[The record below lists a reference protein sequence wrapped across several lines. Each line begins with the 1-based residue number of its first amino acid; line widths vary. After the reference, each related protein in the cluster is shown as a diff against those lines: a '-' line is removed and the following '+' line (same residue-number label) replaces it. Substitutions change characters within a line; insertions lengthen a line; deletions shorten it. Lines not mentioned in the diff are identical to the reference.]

1 MTTAGITDPRL
12 AELTAIVGRDYVFDD
27 ASRLASFAPDGIA
40 PCLLITP
47 ASAEEIGAVLRVA
60 NEFQLSV
67 MPVGGGTR
75 LNIGGIPDHIDIA
88 LSTARLNQIE
98 TYDPGDLT
106 IGLAAGVTIAE
117 VERLVASQHQV
128 LPLDVD
134 RAESAT
140 VGGVL
145 ASGDFGPLKHGF
157 GGSREFCIGVQFV
170 TGEGRHGK
178 GGGRV
183 VKNVAGY
190 DMMKL
195 LIGSYGTLG
204 VITSA
209 NFKLFPAAR
218 QFCTFA
224 AEFATLKETIDFR
237 NRIVRS
243 PLSPLALE
251 LVSPRAHEYLGFGAC
266 DRWTVLLR
274 AGGSDAVL
282 RRYRTELGTAIA
294 REFIAAQDASLWN
307 EVRNFR
313 ERMTS
318 RHANAMLIEAHLP
331 QSAVALACASAE
343 RVALDYN
350 FLFVAVG
357 RCASA
362 SMLFAFIPFSV
373 HPPSAMEYVSAISA
387 LRAELPRDGAAI
399 VARCPSEVKLH
410 VGVWGQSAN
419 DLSAMRA
426 VKQALDPKD
435 VLNRG
440 RFLF

>member
-1 MTTAGITDPRL
+1 MTTAGLANPRL
-12 AELTAIVGRDYVFDD
+12 AELSAIVGRDHVSDD
-27 ASRLASFAPDGIA
+27 ASRLAAYSPDGVA
-40 PCLLITP
+40 PRLLVTP
-47 ASAEEIGAVLRVA
+47 ASAEEISAVLRLA
-60 NEFQLSV
+60 SEYQLSV
-67 MPVGGGTR
+67 MPVGGATR
-75 LNIGGIPDHIDIA
+75 LNIGSIPDHIDIA
-88 LSTARLNQIE
+88 LSTARLNQVE
-98 TYDPGDLT
+98 SYDPGDLT
-106 IGLAAGVTIAE
+106 IGLAAGVPIAE
-117 VERLVASQHQV
+117 VEKLVASHQQV
-128 LPLDVD
+128 LPLDVA
-134 RAESAT
+134 RADSAT

-145 ASGDFGPLKHGF
+145 ASTDFGPLKHCF
-157 GGSREFCIGVQFV
+157 GGSREFCIGIKFV
-170 TGEGRHGK
+170 TGDGRLGK

-224 AEFATLKETIDFR
+224 AEFVSVGEAMTFR

-251 LVSPRAHEYLGFGAC
+251 LVSPRAHEYLGLGAA

-274 AGGSDAVL
+274 AGGSDGVL
-282 RRYRTELGTAIA
+282 RRYRTELGATVV
-294 REFIAAQDASLWN
+294 REFTATEDISLWS
-307 EVRNFR
+307 EVRNFS
-313 ERMTS
+313 ERILS
-318 RHANAMLIEAHLP
+318 RHANAMLIEAHQP
-331 QSAVALACASAE
+331 QSFVAQACESSE
-343 RVALDYN
+343 RVALDHN
-350 FLFVAVG
+350 FLFVSVA

-362 SMLFAFIPFSV
+362 SMLFAFVPISV

-399 VARCPSEVKLH
+399 VTRCPSEVKRH
-410 VGVWGQSAN
+410 VSVWGQSTN
-419 DLSAMRA
+419 DLAAMRA
-426 VKQALDPKD
+426 VKQALDPHN

-440 RFLF
+440 RFLL

>member
-1 MTTAGITDPRL
+1 MTTAGLVNPRL
-12 AELTAIVGRDYVFDD
+12 AEFAALVGRDHVSDD
-27 ASRLASFAPDGIA
+27 ASRLATYSLDGFAPR
-40 PCLLITP
+40 LLITP
-47 ASAEEIGAVLRVA
+47 ASAEEVSAVLRVA

-67 MPVGGGTR
+67 LPVGGATR
-75 LNIGGIPDHIDIA
+75 LSIGTIPDHIDVA
-88 LSTARLNQIE
+88 LSTARLNQVE
-98 TYDPGDLT
+98 SYDPGDLT
-106 IGLAAGVTIAE
+106 IGLASGVTIAE
-117 VERLVASQHQV
+117 VEKLVAANQQV
-128 LPLDVD
+128 LPLDVA
-134 RAESAT
+134 RAETAT
-140 VGGVL
+140 IGGVL
-145 ASGDFGPLKHGF
+145 ASSDFGPLKHSF
-157 GGSREFCIGVQFV
+157 GGSREFCIGVHFV
-170 TGEGRHGK
+170 TGDGRFGK

-204 VITSA
+204 IITSA

-218 QFCTFA
+218 QLFTFA
-224 AEFATLKETIDFR
+224 AEFTTLDEAIDFR
-237 NRIVRS
+237 NHIVRS

-251 LVSPRAHEYLGFGAC
+251 LLSTRAHEYLGLGTG

-282 RRYRTELGTAIA
+282 RRYRSELGTAVA
-294 REFIAAQDASLWN
+294 REFTAAEDVSLWK
-307 EVRNFR
+307 EVRNFG
-313 ERMTS
+313 ERITS

-331 QSAVALACASAE
+331 QSAVAKACESAE
-343 RVALDYN
+343 RVALDDN
-350 FLFVAVG
+350 FLFIAVG

-362 SMLFAFIPFSV
+362 SMLFAFVPISV

-387 LRAELPRDGAAI
+387 LRAELPRDSAAI
-399 VARCPSEVKLH
+399 VTRCPSEVKRH
-410 VGVWGQSAN
+410 VSVWGQSTN
-419 DLSAMRA
+419 DLAAMRA